1 MVSNHLDAFLT
12 QGDPSRPAE
21 DVTGGINERDLNVS
35 PKEIMPFSSDFKH
48 AHVAAQFARFPFVCA
63 GLQPNVRSLGSEN
76 RSEPLML
83 LSARPTV
90 PFVAAP
96 ATQFFPQYFVITFS
110 SSKPTYEAGPF
121 LGFVGGSSTS
131 TR

>member
-21 DVTGGINERDLNVS
+21 DVTGGMNERDLNVS
-35 PKEIMPFSSDFKH
+35 PTEIMPFSSDVKH
-48 AHVAAQFARFPFVCA
+48 AHVATQFARFPVSCA
-63 GLQPNVRSLGSEN
+63 GLQPHVRSLGSEN

-83 LSARPTV
+83 LSARPAV

-96 ATQFFPQYFVITFS
+96 ATHFFPQYFVITFS
-110 SSKPTYEAGPF
+110 SSKPTYEAEPI
-121 LGFVGGSSTS
+121 LGFAVGSSTR